1 MASTLPQSL
10 IEAINA
16 KYAEID
22 TALTEARAMLAEGR
36 YANTKNSRRQL
47 MQSIR
52 DLEARQAGQLDIMV
66 LTTQYDAPAMTREQ
80 LYHGTGFAPGAL
92 FIQIN

>member
-1 MASTLPQSL
+1 
-10 IEAINA
+10 
-16 KYAEID
+16 
-22 TALTEARAMLAEGR
+22 
-36 YANTKNSRRQL
+36 
-47 MQSIR
+47 
-52 DLEARQAGQLDIMV
+52 MV